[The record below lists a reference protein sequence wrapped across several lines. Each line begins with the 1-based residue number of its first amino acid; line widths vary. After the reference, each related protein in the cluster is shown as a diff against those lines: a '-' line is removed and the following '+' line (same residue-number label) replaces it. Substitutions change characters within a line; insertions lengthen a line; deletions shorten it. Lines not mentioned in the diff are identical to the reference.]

1 MKNLYLFL
9 FLFSSVTI
17 FAQNILKG
25 KISGKDNIPLQG
37 VNVYFDGTTFA
48 TVSDANGDYSIRY
61 EPNSNSVLVISF
73 MGYER
78 EYLSGLDNTKPL
90 NIKLTVSKNQLK
102 EVVVNKKDLF
112 TRAQKLKLF
121 REYFLGQTKNA
132 KSTVIYNEDDIQ
144 FKYDKKKLI
153 FTASSDKPLVIV
165 NSSLGYKI
173 NYELVGFEI
182 TFDKISINSK
192 DVINNFYQGV
202 SRFEEVNNSAE
213 NLERREKAFQGSQ
226 VQFFRNLANREW
238 GVDKFLLY
246 SDSHNIDPNARF
258 TIKKKDDLVKVEILP
273 QPKGEIK
280 NEENISDVVASYKV
294 MFNNRESSKIVFL
307 TDSFSI
313 YKYGNNSNINDI
325 LFLGKIAEKKVGD
338 LLPLNYGI

>member
-1 MKNLYLFL
+1 MF
-9 FLFSSVTI
+9 FSISI
-17 FAQNILKG
+17 FSQGILKG
-25 KISGKDNIPLQG
+25 KITGKDNIPLEG

-61 EPNSNSVLVISF
+61 EPNSNSVLVVSF

-78 EYLSGLDNTKPL
+78 EYLSGLDNIKPL

-102 EVVVNKKDLF
+102 EVVINKKELF

-182 TFDKISINSK
+182 AFDKVSINSK

-202 SRFEEVNNSAE
+202 SRFEEVNNSEE
-213 NLERREKAFQGSQ
+213 NLARREKAFQGSQ

-238 GVDKFLLY
+238 GADKFLLY

-258 TIKKKDDLVKVEILP
+258 TISKKDDLVKVEILP

-280 NEENISDVVASYKV
+280 NEENISDIVASYKV
-294 MFNNRESSKIVFL
+294 MFNNSESSKIVFL
-307 TDSFSI
+307 TNNFSI
-313 YKYGNNSNINDI
+313 YKYGNNSDINNI

-338 LLPLNYGI
+338 LLPLNYGM

>member
-153 FTASSDKPLVIV
+153 FNASSDKPLVIV

-238 GVDKFLLY
+238 GADKFLLY

-280 NEENISDVVASYKV
+280 NEENISDIIASYKV

>member
-1 MKNLYLFL
+1 MKNLCLFL

-17 FAQNILKG
+17 FSQNILKG
-25 KISGKDNIPLQG
+25 KITGKDNVPLEG
-37 VNVYFDGTTFA
+37 VNVYFDGTTFS
-48 TVSDANGDYSIRY
+48 TVSDVNGDYFIRY
-61 EPNSNSVLVISF
+61 EPNANGILVISF

-78 EYLSGLDNTKPL
+78 EYLSGLDDTKPL
-90 NIKLTVSKNQLK
+90 NIKMTISKNQLK
-102 EVVVNKKDLF
+102 EVVINKKELF

-121 REYFLGQTKNA
+121 REYFLGQTSNA

-144 FKYDKKKLI
+144 FKYDKKKLL
-153 FTASSDKPLVIV
+153 FTAFSDKPLVVV

-202 SRFEEVNNSAE
+202 SRFEEINNSTQIA
-213 NLERREKAFQGSQ
+213 ERREKAFQGSQ
-226 VQFFRNLANREW
+226 IQFFRNLANKDWES
-238 GVDKFLLY
+238 DKFLLFNELQ
-246 SDSHNIDPNARF
+246 NIDPNGRF
-258 TIKKKDDLVKVEILP
+258 KISKEDDLVNVTIVP

-280 NEENISDVVASYKV
+280 NEENIKDIVASYKV
-294 MFNNRESSKIVFL
+294 TFNNSESSKIVFL

-313 YKYGNNSNINDI
+313 YKYGNNSNINNI

-338 LLPLNYGI
+338 LLPLNYGM

>member
-9 FLFSSVTI
+9 FLFFSISI
-17 FAQNILKG
+17 FSQGILKG
-25 KISGKDNIPLQG
+25 KITSKDNTPLEG

-61 EPNSNSVLVISF
+61 EPNSNSVLVVSF

-102 EVVVNKKDLF
+102 EVVINKKELF

-182 TFDKISINSK
+182 EFDKVSINSK

-202 SRFEEVNNSAE
+202 SRFEEVNNSEE
-213 NLERREKAFQGSQ
+213 NLARREKAFQGSQ

-238 GVDKFLLY
+238 GADKFLLY

-258 TIKKKDDLVKVEILP
+258 TISKQDDLVKVEILP

-280 NEENISDVVASYKV
+280 NEENISDIVASYKV
-294 MFNNRESSKIVFL
+294 MFNNSESSKIVFL
-307 TDSFSI
+307 TNNFSI
-313 YKYGNNSNINDI
+313 YKYGNNSDINNI

-338 LLPLNYGI
+338 LLPLNYGM

>member
-1 MKNLYLFL
+1 MKNLCLFL

-17 FAQNILKG
+17 FSQNILKG
-25 KISGKDNIPLQG
+25 KIVGKDNIPLQG
-37 VNVYFDGTTFA
+37 VNVYFDGTTFS

-61 EPNSNSVLVISF
+61 EPNTNSVLVVSF

-78 EYLSGLDNTKPL
+78 EYLSGLDGTKPL
-90 NIKLTVSKNQLK
+90 NIKMTVSKNQLK
-102 EVVVNKKDLF
+102 EVVINKKELF

-144 FKYDKKKLI
+144 FKYDKKKLML
-153 FTASSDKPLVIV
+153 TAFSDKPLVIM

-182 TFDKISINSK
+182 TFDKVSISSK

-202 SRFEEVNNSAE
+202 SRFEEINNSPE
-213 NLERREKAFQGSQ
+213 ILERREKAFQASQ
-226 VQFFRNLANREW
+226 VQFFRTLANKDW
-238 GVDKFLLY
+238 GSDKFLLFNE
-246 SDSHNIDPNARF
+246 SHTLDPDVRF
-258 TIKKKDDLVKVEILP
+258 RISKEDDLVKVKILP
-273 QPKGEIK
+273 QPKGEVK

-294 MFNNRESSKIVFL
+294 MFNNSESSKIVFL
-307 TDSFSI
+307 TDNFSI

-338 LLPLNYGI
+338 LLPLNYRM

>member
-1 MKNLYLFL
+1 MKNLYFFL
-9 FLFSSVTI
+9 FLFSSVSI
-17 FAQNILKG
+17 FSQGLLKG
-25 KISGKDNIPLQG
+25 KITGKDNAPLEG

-48 TVSDANGDYSIRY
+48 TVSDAKGDYAIGY

-78 EYLSGLDNTKPL
+78 EYLTGLDTAKPL
-90 NIKLTVSKNQLK
+90 NIKMTVSKNQLK
-102 EVVVNKKDLF
+102 EVVINKKELF

-182 TFDKISINSK
+182 AFDKVSINSK

-202 SRFEEVNNSAE
+202 SRFEEVNNSEE
-213 NLERREKAFQGSQ
+213 NLARREKAFQGSQ
-226 VQFFRNLANREW
+226 VQFFRNLANHEW
-238 GVDKFLLY
+238 GADKFLLY

-280 NEENISDVVASYKV
+280 NEENISNIVASYKV
-294 MFNNRESSKIVFL
+294 MFNNSESSKIVFL
-307 TDSFSI
+307 TNNFSI
-313 YKYGNNSNINDI
+313 YKYGNNSDINNI

-338 LLPLNYGI
+338 LLPLNYGM

>member
-1 MKNLYLFL
+1 MKNLYFFL
-9 FLFSSVTI
+9 FLFSSVSI
-17 FAQNILKG
+17 FSQGLLKG
-25 KISGKDNIPLQG
+25 KITGKDNAPLEG

-48 TVSDANGDYSIRY
+48 TVSDAKGDYAIGY

-78 EYLSGLDNTKPL
+78 EYLTGLDTAKPL
-90 NIKLTVSKNQLK
+90 NIKMTVSKNQLK
-102 EVVVNKKDLF
+102 EVVINKKELF

-182 TFDKISINSK
+182 AFDKVSINSK

-202 SRFEEVNNSAE
+202 SRFEEVNNSEE
-213 NLERREKAFQGSQ
+213 NLARREKTFQGSQ
-226 VQFFRNLANREW
+226 VQFFRNLANHEW
-238 GVDKFLLY
+238 GADKFLLY

-258 TIKKKDDLVKVEILP
+258 TISKKDDLVKVEILP

-280 NEENISDVVASYKV
+280 NEENISDIVASYKV
-294 MFNNRESSKIVFL
+294 MFNNSESSKIVFL
-307 TDSFSI
+307 TNNFSI
-313 YKYGNNSNINDI
+313 YKYGNNSDINNI

-338 LLPLNYGI
+338 LLPLNYGM